1 MLYAIQVRTG
11 SEHET
16 VARFEANIIMPGEE
30 AFVPI
35 YDRKKKFRGEELVVT
50 SVLFPG
56 YVFFRTDDVE
66 SLFFRLKKLPR
77 LTKILRAENTFLPV
91 SQEEDEQLTLLG
103 GPAHHITVSIGV
115 IEAGQVKILTGP
127 MENFKGP
134 IHHIDRHK
142 RIAIIG
148 MEIGGKMH
156 DVEIGLEITKK
167 S

>member
-1 MLYAIQVRTG
+1 MLYAIQVKAG
-11 SEHET
+11 EEHET
-16 VARFEANIIMPGEE
+16 LVRFAECITAEGEE
-30 AFVPI
+30 AFVPT
-35 YDRKKKFRGEELVVT
+35 YDRKKKFRGEEKVIT
-50 SVLFPG
+50 AVLFPG
-56 YVFFRTDDVE
+56 YVFFRTEDVE

-103 GPAHHITVSIGV
+103 GPDHHITVSIGV

-134 IHHIDRHK
+134 IRHIDRHK

-148 MEIGGKMH
+148 MEIGGRMH